1 MAEPAPETLDG
12 GADDFELFE
21 PDIQLTE
28 YESTPYRELS
38 DTALASLRTDVN
50 RDGVERIRAT
60 FNADGAVSL
69 TATQYVGVIALRDGP
84 TIEIRPKAA
93 GTHLLHLLRYAQG
106 VMTTT
111 IDEEVSL
118 QAGNRF
124 IDAIGYLFDSELT
137 AILDRGLHSEYQR
150 VNKAEKQLRG
160 RLDVQRQLQQ
170 QQHPILAFECDYDE
184 LTTDT
189 VINRAILYATTVL
202 LRLVRDSNLRKSL
215 QRHQHVLRRQVT
227 LTAVEPSALERI
239 ELTRLN
245 DHYGDIIRL
254 TKLVLQ
260 SHFVRE
266 FRGGGR
272 ESFSL
277 LVDMNRIFEQVV
289 ERAMRSAVRKRPGW
303 SVDAQHS
310 STNLVE
316 SDKHTV
322 TIRPDILI
330 RDDVGQVRSIGD
342 AKWKLGS
349 PSNSDFYQLASY
361 QLAFDSPGLL
371 LYPEQNGTVSSKNTI
386 AGGHTLHLVEM
397 PTRHEEASVGYEAYI
412 SEIEESAQDA
422 LNSIC

>member
-1 MAEPAPETLDG
+1 MAEPVPGTLDG
-12 GADDFELFE
+12 LTGDFGLFE

-38 DTALASLRTDVN
+38 ETALASLRTDVN
-50 RDGVERIRAT
+50 RDDVERIKAT
-60 FNADGAVSL
+60 FNADGEVSL
-69 TATQYVGVIALRDGP
+69 SATQYVGVVALRDGP

-106 VMTTT
+106 ATTTT
-111 IDEEVSL
+111 IDQEVSL
-118 QAGNRF
+118 QAGNTF
-124 IDAIGYLFDSELT
+124 IDAIGYLFNAELT
-137 AILDRGLHSEYQR
+137 TILDRGLHSEYQR

-170 QQHPILAFECDYDE
+170 QQRPALAFECDYDE

-189 VINRAILYATTVL
+189 VVNRAILYATTVL
-202 LRLVRDSNLRKSL
+202 LRLVQDTDLRQSL
-215 QRHQHVLRRQVT
+215 QRHQHLLRRQVT
-227 LTAVEPSALERI
+227 LTAVEPSALDRI

-277 LVDMNRIFEQVV
+277 LVDMNRIFERVV
-289 ERAMRSAVRKRPGW
+289 ERAMRSAVGTRPGW
-303 SVDAQHS
+303 TVDAQHS
-310 STNLVE
+310 STNLID

-330 RDDVGQVRSIGD
+330 RDDTEQVRCISD

-349 PSNSDFYQLASY
+349 PNNSDFYQLASY
-361 QLAFDSPGLL
+361 QLAFDGPGLL
-371 LYPEQNGTVSSKNTI
+371 LYPEQDGIVASENTI
-386 AGGHTLHLVEM
+386 AGGHPLHLVEM
-397 PTRHEEASVGYEAYI
+397 PTKHEGESMGYDTYVTQLEEHAREAVNG
-412 SEIEESAQDA
+412 
-422 LNSIC
+422 IC